1 MCVCVCV
8 CVYVCVCV
16 CVCVSVYTTFSV
28 SADGHLGCCVV
39 SAVVGNAAVNV
50 GMQAFL

>member
-8 CVYVCVCV
+8 CVCVY
-16 CVCVSVYTTFSV
+16 VCVSVYTTFSV